1 MIWQRYFLKELGKV
15 FCLFLCCFYGLY
27 VIIDYASH
35 TSGLPGHHMQVNW
48 KDLLLY
54 YGYIFI
60 ARTEILIP
68 LALLIAVV
76 KTLCTLNVRNELVA
90 LMASGIRLKVLLR
103 PFLFVGLFGVTTL
116 YLNEQFFLPS
126 ALTTLQRI
134 EDATKNAKHQK
145 RQITSVQ
152 NVMLEDES
160 MMLYQSYDTAH
171 QRFFDV
177 YWIRSIDE
185 IYRMK
190 TLSPNNEAP
199 IGRFVDHLKRDPSGR
214 LVRAEAFKERAF
226 PEMRFNPE
234 RLQET
239 LTNPDLLSIVQLW
252 HQLPKVS
259 ETYSEKESQ
268 TLVAF
273 YWKMGIPWLCLL
285 AAIGPMPLCVRFTR
299 QLPIFFIYVSSI
311 FGLITFYLILDASLI
326 VAKRQVMEPLMALG
340 IPFGVVMG
348 AALYRY
354 RALF

>member
-1 MIWQRYFLKELGKV
+1 MIWQRYFLKELAKV

-35 TSGLPGHHMQVNW
+35 TSGLPGHHMQVSW

-60 ARTEILIP
+60 GRAEILIP

-76 KTLCTLNVRNELVA
+76 KTLCTLNVRNELIA
-90 LMASGIRLKVLLR
+90 LMASGIKLKVLLR
-103 PFLFVGLFGVTTL
+103 PFLFVGLLFVAAL
-116 YLNEQFFLPS
+116 YLNEQFLLPS

-134 EDATKNAKHQK
+134 EDATKNAKRQK
-145 RQITSVQ
+145 NQITSVQ
-152 NVMLEDES
+152 NVMLEDGS
-160 MMLYQSYDTAH
+160 VMLYQSYDTAKLH
-171 QRFFDV
+171 FFDV
-177 YWIRSIDE
+177 YWIRSIDD

-190 TLSPNNEAP
+190 TLAPNSEAP
-199 IGRFVDHLKRDPSGR
+199 IGRFVDHLRRDPSGQLAR
-214 LVRAEAFKERAF
+214 VEAFEMKAF

-239 LTNPDLLSIVQLW
+239 LTNPDLLSIVKLW
-252 HQLPKVS
+252 HQLPEAS

-268 TLVAF
+268 TLTAF

-285 AAIGPMPLCVRFTR
+285 AAIGPMPFCVRFSR
-299 QLPIFFIYVSSI
+299 QLPIFFIYVCSI

-326 VAKRQVMEPLMALG
+326 VAKRQVIEPLMALG
-340 IPFGVVMG
+340 IPFTLVMA

-354 RALF
+354 RSLY